1 MENICIL
8 TDFMADP
15 SKRNYYNELNLTA
28 VPEKYTLHTG
38 GNFIFI
44 SNDRNRTVRFNLK
57 NMEIENISDM
67 DFSGW
72 LKKIQTIYPGF

>member
-8 TDFMADP
+8 TDFLTD
-15 SKRNYYNELNLTA
+15 SKKNYYNELNLTT
-28 VPEKYTLHTG
+28 VPEKYMLHTG

-57 NMEIENISDM
+57 GMEIENISDS
-67 DFSGW
+67 DFIEW
-72 LKKIQTIYPGF
+72 LKRIQTLYPGF